1 MKKPFIRIIPRLD
14 IKNGHLIKGINLE
27 GLRVLGDPINFAE
40 LYYTQG
46 ADEICY
52 IDNVATLYGTNNLS
66 KFVTRTAKNIF
77 VPLTVGG
84 GISSIKD
91 IENMLNAGADKVSIN
106 SAAVD
111 NNKLI
116 YDASRLF
123 GSSTISVNLEYVEFN
138 GKQYVTKAN
147 GRDIVNINPVN
158 WAKKVESLGAGEINI
173 TSVNYEGLQQGFDI
187 KNINKISKNLNIP
200 VLAHGGCGN
209 PEDVLELVKKT
220 NVSGVVIASFF
231 IITQFQDLKFK
242 SKIGNTNFLENFK
255 KGNTELDLINKIKKT
270 LSREGFNVRN

>member
-1 MKKPFIRIIPRLD
+1 M
-14 IKNGHLIKGINLE
+14 
-27 GLRVLGDPINFAE
+27 
-40 LYYTQG
+40 YYTQG

-158 WAKKVESLGAGEINI
+158 WAKK
-173 TSVNYEGLQQGFDI
+173 
-187 KNINKISKNLNIP
+187 
-200 VLAHGGCGN
+200 
-209 PEDVLELVKKT
+209 
-220 NVSGVVIASFF
+220 
-231 IITQFQDLKFK
+231 
-242 SKIGNTNFLENFK
+242 
-255 KGNTELDLINKIKKT
+255 
-270 LSREGFNVRN
+270 